1 MKKEKK
7 NKTLINLKKFNNAF
21 KKELK
26 AKIYSGGGDPT
37 PLSVMNTLI
46 FEDQTQGAPKILLE
60 DEFQEGP
67 EAIVKEKTIEET
79 KEDNIASQIEIIN
92 KSWNYGIKKGAKG
105 WLGTTPSKPWTKETF
120 IAHLNK
126 KGVKTD
132 IREIQNYI
140 AEKFSISERDFEN
153 KMKEAMYKKRQKDEE
168 NLKYI
173 AENSGAVKENINKLF
188 KRTQEIEQAKQEAK
202 RTLKSTPKTK
212 QEPIKK
218 IIKNLNK
225 EKDNL
230 KKKSSQLMEQE
241 EELEKMQAE
250 VTNTSILPNLNE
262 LLKAEGKSPFSEEA
276 FNRFNRRIK
285 GEQGNNTNMDSSY
298 EELEERRKERKE
310 DELALMDYDNIP
322 ESAKT
327 TRRPISDMRARS
339 PILKSNTVNNSINK
353 KVSFKIDSENDVKGQ
368 GGVVSGSSIVSH
380 EDGRGGGE
388 KVIKTSSNEPIS
400 VSDDREVVNTA
411 SNKSI
416 SLPDDGGG
424 GGKVS
429 TLSIPSSEV
438 TTRPRQRKQTE
449 KFDPSPTSKVTQAS
463 RSKLTQRSKKITK
476 NRTSNRKASE
486 PAYPFADE
494 DDAMNWEDFDEE
506 SEEPEEKS
514 SERKEPK
521 FIEPEVEEAFEF
533 SHTINSENKTIIR
546 NIIKN
551 LNGILSAPIL
561 SLSTGSK
568 SDIKHVNNVIIYDE
582 IREGEERLK
591 KMSEDSIYVPK
602 YIPQLPSEQ

>member
-1 MKKEKK
+1 MKKDKK
-7 NKTLINLKKFNNAF
+7 NRTLMNLKKFNNAF

-46 FEDQTQGAPKILLE
+46 FEDQRKGAPKILLE
-60 DEFQEGP
+60 DESPEGT
-67 EAIVKEKTIEET
+67 EAIVKEKTIEEIN
-79 KEDNIASQIEIIN
+79 EDNIASQIEIIN
-92 KSWNYGIKKGAKG
+92 KSWNYGTKQGAEG

-120 IAHLNK
+120 ITHLNK

-132 IREIQNYI
+132 NREIQNYI

-276 FNRFNRRIK
+276 FNRRIK
-285 GEQGNNTNMDSSY
+285 GNNTNTDSRDSTNMNSFY
-298 EELEERRKERKE
+298 DELEEGEQPEGLTKPMPSKHKHMKQAITSFKSGNPRKLTMK
-310 DELALMDYDNIP
+310 A
-322 ESAKT
+322 SSSSK
-327 TRRPISDMRARS
+327 PIS
-339 PILKSNTVNNSINK
+339 
-353 KVSFKIDSENDVKGQ
+353 VSDD
-368 GGVVSGSSIVSH
+368 
-380 EDGRGGGE
+380 GGGR
-388 KVIKTSSNEPIS
+388 KVVNTASNEPIPVSDDGGGGRKVVNTDSNEPIS
-400 VSDDREVVNTA
+400 ISDDREVVNTA
-411 SNKSI
+411 SNRI
-416 SLPDDGGG
+416 QPD
-424 GGKVS
+424 GK
-429 TLSIPSSEV
+429 EKR
-438 TTRPRQRKQTE
+438 TRTQTNFF
-449 KFDPSPTSKVTQAS
+449 KFPEAKEAEDSKTSP
-463 RSKLTQRSKKITK
+463 QRSRLPQRPKINTK
-476 NRTSNRKASE
+476 NRTSNRKGLESAD
-486 PAYPFADE
+486 PFAYEDEDE
-494 DDAMNWEDFDEE
+494 DDTMNWEDFDEE

-521 FIEPEVEEAFEF
+521 FIEPEVEEAFQF

-561 SLSTGSK
+561 TLSTGSK